1 MTKNLLYSFFLMLIS
16 TISYASF
23 PVTNDG
29 NIIESTTTSTI
40 LNDSFNTLGW
50 IVLSCLTLG
59 GILVALQFIIDPYA
73 YIAGY
78 FIVGY
83 IVAGV
88 GVLLGLV
95 WLFSRFKWGRKY
107 WWIILLSLFLIQIIL
122 EQDGLA

>member
-29 NIIESTTTSTI
+29 NIIENTTTSTI
-40 LNDSFNTLGW
+40 INDSFNTLGW

>member
-40 LNDSFNTLGW
+40 INDSFNTLGW

>member
-1 MTKNLLYSFFLMLIS
+1 MDCVKL
-16 TISYASF
+16 SYIRRYF
-23 PVTNDG
+23 G
-29 NIIESTTTSTI
+29 
-40 LNDSFNTLGW
+40 
-50 IVLSCLTLG
+50 C
-59 GILVALQFIIDPYA
+59 FIIDPYA

-107 WWIILLSLFLIQIIL
+107 WWALLLGLFLIQIVL
-122 EQDGLA
+122 EQYGGLIINKVLLPNPLKFF

>member
-1 MTKNLLYSFFLMLIS
+1 MLIS

-40 LNDSFNTLGW
+40 INDSFNTLGW

>member
-59 GILVALQFIIDPYA
+59 DILVAL
-73 YIAGY
+73 
-78 FIVGY
+78 
-83 IVAGV
+83 
-88 GVLLGLV
+88 
-95 WLFSRFKWGRKY
+95 
-107 WWIILLSLFLIQIIL
+107 
-122 EQDGLA
+122 